1 MFLSFTPPVSPWPH
15 WRLWRLSQGKMDSEE
30 ERLLKE
36 IRGVIDQFVLAAEEG
51 NSAAKIRLGIE
62 YKDGVGVPEDLV
74 KAEEWLMKGVQGL
87 VGVQEGPIREQR
99 SRQNISPL
107 AHLLR
112 LAAEKGNVDAQIQFG
127 IACMDGVNVQKDRE
141 KAEEWLMEGVK
152 VLVDEQRSIENI
164 PSSAMYSFL
173 FHSETHVFFLL
184 SSSQFFL
191 GFHFLRSLPSAFSCV
206 KDACKSPSI
215 APSNKIF
222 SHVLQYRVANNM
234 PTGKLWNIS
243 SCSWLRRH
251 SLTTTVGLAG
261 PVSTLA
267 TQASQRSTKE

>member
-1 MFLSFTPPVSPWPH
+1 MAFT
-15 WRLWRLSQGKMDSEE
+15 GEMDSETDQQLRFLE
-30 ERLLKE
+30 EEFGR
-36 IRGVIDQFVLAAEEG
+36 VVDQFVLAAEEG

-87 VGVQEGPIREQR
+87 VGVQAGPIREQR

-112 LAAEKGNVDAQIQFG
+112 LAAEKGNVDAQIQHG
-127 IACMDGVNVQKDRE
+127 IACMDGVG
-141 KAEEWLMEGVK
+141 AEEWLMEGVRG
-152 VLVDEQRSIENI
+152 LVREQRSIENI
-164 PSSAMYSFL
+164 PSSAMYVFL
-173 FHSETHVFFLL
+173 FYTETHVFFLL
-184 SSSQFFL
+184 SSQFFL
-191 GFHFLRSLPSAFSCV
+191 RFHFLRSLPSAFSCV

-234 PTGKLWNIS
+234 PTGKLRNIS

>member
-1 MFLSFTPPVSPWPH
+1 
-15 WRLWRLSQGKMDSEE
+15 MDSEE
-30 ERLLKE
+30 ERLLKKD
-36 IRGVIDQFVLAAEEG
+36 IQSVVDQLLHAAEQG
-51 NSAAKIRLGIE
+51 NVGAQILLGIE
-62 YKDGVGVPEDLV
+62 CMVGVNVQKDRE
-74 KAEEWLMKGVQGL
+74 KAEEWLKKGVKVL
-87 VGVQEGPIREQR
+87 IGVQDLEVLREQR
-99 SRQNISPL
+99 SRQKISPL
-107 AHLLR
+107 AYLLR

-127 IACMDGVNVQKDRE
+127 IACMDGVGLPEDRE

-234 PTGKLWNIS
+234 PTGKLRNIS